1 MIRNNSSEIKMSFI
15 GDICLKQKPFKL
27 SKSLIFYLK
36 DQDVVSCNFEGP
48 LNFSNEI
55 PIIKVGPCLS
65 QNKKAITYLQQNN
78 ISFFNLSNNHIMD
91 YGKESLG
98 RTIEKLPPNSYCG
111 AGLTREE
118 AYKPLIKKINGLKI
132 GFLSLAEWGF
142 GASDDEQKYGFAWIN
157 HRCVNKLVEETK
169 REVDVLI
176 IQVHA
181 GVEEIELPLPEWRD
195 RYKELID
202 LGADLIVGHH
212 PHVPQ
217 GWEEYKGKYIFYSL
231 GNFYMENS
239 GCMYEKSF
247 ILNVQI
253 CNELKI
259 SSKIIPIFRNRENIG
274 TIKDKSYEYY
284 LENLSKRII
293 SKDYM
298 EEVNNISKKLWADR
312 YNYYYSSACN
322 GLSINSKFKS
332 GIRIIRNLLFG
343 NDFDKVL
350 LVHNLKIESHRYI
363 VERYLNMILNKK

>member
-1 MIRNNSSEIKMSFI
+1 
-15 GDICLKQKPFKL
+15 
-27 SKSLIFYLK
+27 
-36 DQDVVSCNFEGP
+36 
-48 LNFSNEI
+48 
-55 PIIKVGPCLS
+55 
-65 QNKKAITYLQQNN
+65 
-78 ISFFNLSNNHIMD
+78 
-91 YGKESLG
+91 
-98 RTIEKLPPNSYCG
+98 
-111 AGLTREE
+111 
-118 AYKPLIKKINGLKI
+118 
-132 GFLSLAEWGF
+132 
-142 GASDDEQKYGFAWIN
+142 
-157 HRCVNKLVEETK
+157 
-169 REVDVLI
+169 
-176 IQVHA
+176 
-181 GVEEIELPLPEWRD
+181 
-195 RYKELID
+195 
-202 LGADLIVGHH
+202 
-212 PHVPQ
+212 
-217 GWEEYKGKYIFYSL
+217 
-231 GNFYMENS
+231 
-239 GCMYEKSF
+239 
-247 ILNVQI
+247 LNVQI